1 MVPGMPGLRSVRVSL
16 VVCIIP
22 MQVRRDVA
30 HVTGRCLVLRPH
42 PVGRE
47 LRDGDGCQ
55 DTDDGDD
62 DHQLDQGETFLA
74 VLPLQ
79 LSVECS

>member
-1 MVPGMPGLRSVRVSL
+1 MRVDL
-16 VVCIIP
+16 VVSKIT
-22 MQVRRDVA
+22 MHLRRDI
-30 HVTGRCLVLRPH
+30 TDIRGGCLVLCPH
-42 PVGRE
+42 PVLGE

-74 VLPLQ
+74 VLSLQ
-79 LSVECS
+79 LSVDCS